1 MALSDP
7 YPSNSKI
14 SDILETY
21 DDLYT
26 VIYQE
31 LNNPEKPKQLYTKSR
46 VDQFNELYPTQ

>member
-1 MALSDP
+1 MALFDL

-26 VIYQE
+26 VLHQE
-31 LNNPEKPKQLYTKSR
+31 LNNPKKPRQLYTKSR
-46 VDQFNELYPTQ
+46 VDQFNEFYPTQ